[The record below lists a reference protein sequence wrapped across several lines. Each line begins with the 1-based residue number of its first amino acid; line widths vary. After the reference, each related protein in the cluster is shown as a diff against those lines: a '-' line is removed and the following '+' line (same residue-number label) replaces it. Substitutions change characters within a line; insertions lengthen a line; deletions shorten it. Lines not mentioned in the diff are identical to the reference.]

1 MAVLLPYQDFS
12 DDEIFN
18 DWQPYNTTT
27 AETSKSVQTLDN
39 GTSMTF
45 LQIESTKGALANTA
59 FGCYS
64 TYSFPII
71 KDEEYALE
79 FLVACHPNAFTDLRY
94 TYILTAGD
102 TTIPNYRL
110 ASQPIET
117 LELIATMTTGFK
129 LKVYKYRAIF
139 KALYTDSQSRLLIG
153 SRVSKDLTATNYG
166 LIYVGG
172 IVLED
177 PRYEERIINSLKT
190 DWLPSDYYN
199 AEDLNRVEQ
208 ATLVVRDRV
217 IKFRGQLVPIEP
229 TVTNRDET
237 RIEFADSLNRI
248 ETNILRLKLTFPE
261 TYVFNP
267 SKTEWTHDM
276 PFSFADARRLEQ
288 DLYDMWYRIENNI
301 SNIPYAGQLYAGE
314 LGVVF

>member
-1 MAVLLPYQDFS
+1 MAELLPYQNFS
-12 DDEIFN
+12 DTEIYD
-18 DWQPYNTTT
+18 DWLPYNTTST
-27 AETSKSVQTLDN
+27 KGVSVQSLDN
-39 GTSMTF
+39 GMTMTF
-45 LQIESTKGALANTA
+45 LEIESTKGAPLNTA

-64 TYSFPII
+64 TFSFPMI

-79 FLVACHPNAFTDLRY
+79 FLVACHPNAYDDLRY

-102 TTIPNYRL
+102 TTLPNYRL
-110 ASQPIET
+110 DSKPIET
-117 LELIATMTTGFK
+117 LEYVGTMTTGFK

-139 KALYTDSQSRLLIG
+139 KATYTDSQSRVLIG
-153 SRVSKDLTATNYG
+153 SRVAKELTATSYG
-166 LIYVGG
+166 LIFVGG
-172 IVLED
+172 VVLED
-177 PRYEERIINSLKT
+177 PRYEERVINSLKT
-190 DWLPSDYYN
+190 DWLPTDYYN
-199 AEDLNRVEQ
+199 AGDLNRVES

-217 IKFRGQLVPIEP
+217 IKFRGQLVQIEP

-261 TYVFNP
+261 TYIFNP
-267 SKTEWTHDM
+267 SKTDWAQDT

-288 DLYDMWYRIENNI
+288 DLYDMWHRIENNI